1 MPLLALLEPFLP
13 TKSVTAISLA
23 VVALNATSGALA
35 YFRQRRIDFHAG
47 IPFAL
52 ATLPGSIAGVLLVRV
67 VARREFDLI
76 FAALLVALAVFVVVA
91 HEDRADR
98 RPGGRRLAMSFG
110 TSRMRAGRVP
120 IPRQHPAWRG
130 GLAGGRLRLGFL
142 GSAGRHSRAGAR
154 GSAALPGTY
163 ATATSH
169 FVLAIMATVGT
180 ATHIASGDLDGF
192 TMARPCYW
200 ALVRLWSTGRRAA
213 VDSRPGIA
221 IVRASAIALAFVGL
235 RLGAQA
241 LFG

>member
-154 GSAALPGTY
+154 GSAALPGISQPRHRISSSRSWPPWEPPP
-163 ATATSH
+163 TSQA
-169 FVLAIMATVGT
+169 VTSMACNGQTLLLG
-180 ATHIASGDLDGF
+180 AG
-192 TMARPCYW
+192 
-200 ALVRLWSTGRRAA
+200 
-213 VDSRPGIA
+213 A
-221 IVRASAIALAFVGL
+221 IVEHRSARGCRLASRHSHRSRFAIALAFVGL